1 MVYNKLQPKEYMGA
15 YKHAA
20 LNDYICDFYDTNG
33 YALLTGSAQVDQ
45 LLAASEFEIGPD
57 FANSSYASRE

>member
-1 MVYNKLQPKEYMGA
+1 MGA